1 MKKLNILIL
10 FIAIAWGLNSQIV
23 INEFQPDADMV
34 EIKNTGAVGVNVS
47 SYQLCSFPDYVEL
60 QNLTLES
67 GGDLMLMPG
76 EIIVLSGHFSEVSNL
91 ADNELGLYIN
101 GSFGSSSSIID
112 YVEWGSTGHT
122 RSGTAVTAGIWSTGD
137 FLAAPAAGMSVSWD
151 GSSNAIS
158 SWSVG
163 ASTFGEENA
172 GGCTANGGVISTN
185 DPTTICAGD
194 EIEDPINVTF
204 EDVVGMNSIFVIT
217 DEEGN
222 VLGAQTESVFDFDE
236 SGSGVCLIWHLSYD
250 DEVNIEVTNADE
262 LEGCFD
268 LSNSIAIT
276 RNQPIGG
283 VISTEDETNICL
295 GQGQSVNVTIEDVA
309 GTNSLFVITDQ
320 NLNILGSQTE
330 TTFSFEEAGAGTCLI
345 WHLSYEDGVDLN
357 VSNAADLTGCYSLS
371 NSIEINRTAINGG
384 IISTDDPTTICI
396 GQEQTVTVTFEEVV
410 GTNSVFVITDE
421 DLNVL
426 SSQAETTF
434 NFEEAGIGTC
444 LIWHLS
450 YEDGVDLDI
459 SNAADLEGCFSL
471 SNSIEVTRNEPQGG
485 VISTADDTNICT
497 SDGMEDLITVDFEGV
512 AGSSSLFV
520 VTDTDL
526 NILSTSE
533 ENVLNFEGAPAGT
546 CLIWHLSYEDDVDL
560 TVTNAGDLTGCFSLS
575 NSIEVIR
582 SAPFGGTI
590 STTDLT
596 TVCSDD
602 DDDDIVNV
610 SFIDV
615 EGSNSIFVITDED
628 LNIIGSQTEST
639 FNFEGVEAG
648 VCLIWHLSY
657 EDDVDL
663 SVTNA
668 ADLTGCFSLSNSI
681 EITRIEGEDC
691 NCSANGGTIS
701 TDNETEICVG
711 DGIADEVSV
720 SFTDVEGTNSLFV
733 VTDTDLNIIASQTE
747 TLFDFD
753 GAEEGVCLIWHLSY
767 EDDVNLDGLTNAGD
781 LSGCFSLSNSIEI
794 IRNSPDGGEV
804 STEGSIGSL
813 TVIVG
818 DDVDDNYT
826 FENDSESSLAYV
838 YITTNGNNVV
848 TGTFD
853 GDINF
858 EDNTAGNCR
867 IYGVSY
873 SGTLNA
879 VSGENI
885 DNVSSSGCFEL
896 SENFVPVIKEQVIGL
911 EEQLVGDISIYPTI
925 VDSELSISGVNG
937 SYNLVIYSSAGQLIM
952 NQKVTTKNT
961 VIALPNLAKG
971 LYTGKVITNEISTS
985 FRIIKK

>member
-10 FIAIAWGLNSQIV
+10 FIAIAWGLNSQII

-47 SYQLCSFPDYVEL
+47 SYQLCSWPDYVEL

-76 EIIVLSGHFSEVSNL
+76 EIIVLSGHFAEVSNL

-122 RSGTAVTAGIWSTGD
+122 RSGTAVTAGIWSVGD
-137 FLAAPAAGMSVSWD
+137 FLAAPAVGMSVSWD

-172 GGCTANGGVISTN
+172 GGCIANGGVISTN

-236 SGSGVCLIWHLSYD
+236 SGPGVCLIWHLSYD

-268 LSNSIAIT
+268 LSNSIAVT

-295 GQGQSVNVTIEDVA
+295 GQGQSVNVTFEDVA

-426 SSQAETTF
+426 SSQAETIF
-434 NFEEAGIGTC
+434 SFEEAGVGTC

-450 YEDGVDLDI
+450 YEDGVDLGI
-459 SNAADLEGCFSL
+459 SNAADLE
-471 SNSIEVTRNEPQGG
+471 
-485 VISTADDTNICT
+485 
-497 SDGMEDLITVDFEGV
+497 
-512 AGSSSLFV
+512 
-520 VTDTDL
+520 
-526 NILSTSE
+526 
-533 ENVLNFEGAPAGT
+533 
-546 CLIWHLSYEDDVDL
+546 
-560 TVTNAGDLTGCFSLS
+560 
-575 NSIEVIR
+575 
-582 SAPFGGTI
+582 
-590 STTDLT
+590 
-596 TVCSDD
+596 
-602 DDDDIVNV
+602 
-610 SFIDV
+610 
-615 EGSNSIFVITDED
+615 
-628 LNIIGSQTEST
+628 
-639 FNFEGVEAG
+639 
-648 VCLIWHLSY
+648 
-657 EDDVDL
+657 
-663 SVTNA
+663 
-668 ADLTGCFSLSNSI
+668 GCFSLSNSI

-691 NCSANGGTIS
+691 NCSANGGTIF
-701 TDNETEICVG
+701 TDNEPEICVG

-720 SFTDVEGTNSLFV
+720 SFADVEGTNSLFV
-733 VTDTDLNIIASQTE
+733 VTDTNLNIIATQTE

-804 STEGSIGSL
+804 SSEGSIGSL

-818 DDVDDNYT
+818 DGVDDNYT
-826 FENDSESSLAYV
+826 FENDSESSLAYA

-867 IYGVSY
+867 VYGVSY

-885 DNVSSSGCFEL
+885 DDVSSNGCFEL

-911 EEQLVGDISIYPTI
+911 EEQLVGNILIYPTI
-925 VDSELSISGVNG
+925 IDSELTISGVNG
-937 SYNLVIYSSAGQLIM
+937 SYNLVIYSSTGQLIL
-952 NQKVTTKNT
+952 NQKVTTENT
-961 VIALPNLAKG
+961 AIALPNLAKG